1 MKSGKFWLAVLA
13 AGVVMNVIDFLVYTQ
28 WLGPSYMMTNSVL
41 FKQDTNPIWFVIGD
55 FVSVLVFA
63 WVFDKVSASFGTTLQ
78 DGAKA
83 GLFLGVLV
91 NFPTYIFLHLMFN
104 GYPYALSWISMIY
117 GIVWY
122 VIVGVIFA
130 ALMKKG
136 VPAVA

>member
-55 FVSVLVFA
+55 FVSVFVFA
-63 WVFDKVSASFGTTLQ
+63 WVFDKVSASFGSTLQ

-122 VIVGVIFA
+122 VVVGTLFA

-136 VPAVA
+136 VPAMA